1 MSQVCPTKD
10 ITTAHLSTCS
20 THVCSPLAQGALLDH
35 RELTIVFSLRATQKD
50 KTSPSETET
59 SFPAGGCQRSFYP
72 ESLWALPDSHA
83 LKVEPKSSQKEN
95 PTQGRKQEH
104 GSSFQLTPPDR
115 GLCLPACHSH
125 SSNSHQHK
133 GFPGASDG
141 KESACNAGDQF
152 SSVTQSCLTL

>member
-1 MSQVCPTKD
+1 MCPTKD

-104 GSSFQLTPPDR
+104 GSSFQLTPQTAASA
-115 GLCLPACHSH
+115 CLPATVIPPTAI
-125 SSNSHQHK
+125 NTRAFLVPQMVK
-133 GFPGASDG
+133 NLPAMQ
-141 KESACNAGDQF
+141 EI
-152 SSVTQSCLTL
+152 SSVQSLSRV